1 MIRYSQMNLLSTEFS
16 DKFNKIYTE
25 SLKDIEIDKNV
36 FKDLVKI
43 YEDYRNNKK
52 NTLSLI

>member
-16 DKFNKIYTE
+16 DKFNKIYTK

-36 FKDLVKI
+36 FNDLVKI